1 MLIATVTKEKKK
13 NIYIYIYIGMINERL
28 FFFMTNIH
36 QRKALNHQL
45 A

>member
-13 NIYIYIYIGMINERL
+13 YIYIYIYWNDQRKA